1 MKLYNGYKVKAI
13 FSILRKMYS
22 IQLLKKFPETLV
34 EYQSH
39 KYMNQ
44 NYDDFLLCNTN
55 YQVFN
60 AVLRVQGISS
70 QTGESNLAF
79 R

>member
-1 MKLYNGYKVKAI
+1 M
-13 FSILRKMYS
+13 S
-22 IQLLKKFPETLV
+22 
-34 EYQSH
+34 
-39 KYMNQ
+39 Q
-44 NYDDFLLCNTN
+44 NYDNFLLCNTN

-60 AVLRVQGISS
+60 AVLRVQCISS